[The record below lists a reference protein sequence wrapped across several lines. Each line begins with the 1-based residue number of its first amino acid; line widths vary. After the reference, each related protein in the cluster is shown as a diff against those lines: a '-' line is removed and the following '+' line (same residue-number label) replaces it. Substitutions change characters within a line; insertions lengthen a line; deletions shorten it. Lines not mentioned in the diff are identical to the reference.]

1 MVDGFTRYI
10 EKQSSGV
17 DTALI
22 VALSGIDSKSC
33 LKKSILLHLTLLIH
47 RPAACIWSH
56 ANKT

>member
-47 RPAACIWSH
+47 RPAACI
-56 ANKT
+56 